1 MAVAPRRWHVFI
13 AHTVASNSH
22 RTKSGL
28 AVGVVRRCGSS
39 ERPRIR
45 WVRGAKPPKGRENF
59 EKNCS
64 KSRLSLQGQP
74 SDGALCV
81 NRGIIDA
88 FDDAASRHRTR
99 SGQRLT

>member
-1 MAVAPRRWHVFI
+1 MAVAPRRWRVLI
-13 AHTVASNSH
+13 AHAVASNSH
-22 RTKSGL
+22 RTKGGL
-28 AVGVVRRCGSS
+28 AVGVVCPCGSS
-39 ERPRIR
+39 ARPRIR
-45 WVRGAKPPKGRENF
+45 RARGVKPPKGCENF
-59 EKNCS
+59 KKNCG
-64 KSRLSLQGQP
+64 KSRLSFQGQP